1 MYYIYI
7 YIPHNFDM
15 NVTLPFSSSSCALTG
30 EFSSEACPAW
40 YSPAQVGPKPLLLP
54 ALARY
59 ADFLKTYYKAIP
71 SLSQYRWPPMASK
84 KQFNLAI
91 VKSKT
96 VTYAEADDFTKST
109 LRGNADDIFRAKE
122 PINLEE
128 VIEPEGLLGMK
139 RILIEG
145 APGIGKSTFALEMCK
160 GWEEIEALSKFSL
173 VVLIRLKDKRVQD
186 ARSLADLLYHDD
198 STLQQAVMKELTS
211 NGGTDTLLVLDGLD
225 HLSQPLQKHSIILQ
239 LLQGTL
245 LPQASIVLTSRP
257 AASASLLSTHKF
269 RFDRR
274 VEILGFSDEDI
285 EEHAE
290 SILGSEEDLV
300 EFQEYLSAS
309 PAIRNMMHT
318 PPMTAIVVE
327 LYREAAQCDREM
339 PSTMTE
345 MYQELVRYLLHNYM
359 YLKGM
364 VSESYIVPEDL
375 EQLPCNMYQQFCTLA
390 KVAYTS
396 LIKQESI
403 YKLPKGCNP
412 LGFMSASPELYVQKG
427 MSLSYSFL
435 HIGLQ
440 EYLAAFHLSQLSR
453 ELQMDTFI
461 KHSATPA
468 ISSIWKY
475 LAGITGSQCV
485 LWELT
490 TGDICLGGALSPFA
504 LRCLYE
510 AHEQV
515 PCELV
520 AGSESIS
527 FPQVQYGEEI
537 LPLDLYMLGSCLASS
552 SCRLQLRIRLDS
564 EMLQML
570 ALGLQSVPSVSS
582 TIETVYLRPPVS
594 EQTIN
599 RLCDLPAAVVRGLD
613 LSHCKLDRNLISCLA
628 KIIPTKTSLQ
638 ELDIRGNP
646 LSPGA
651 MVPLLQ
657 ALENVPSL
665 RSLSIINTK
674 IGCEDLKALFHLIQ
688 THGSLC
694 ELRIGDEAMSPECV
708 SMIVDGVFER
718 SSLKSVH
725 FWLMDLRPSLSAV
738 SQLLQGNSNLTTL
751 EMHGCKIGCL
761 GSKAL
766 AQSLCENVTLNKL
779 VLSMFDVPVGD
790 QIGSD
795 GAIAFA
801 DMLKVNNSMEHFELL
816 FDRSLGRTGSMSL
829 VKSLDFNSTIKHIK
843 IPQHYFSPIEVMAI
857 SKRVEWSG
865 P

>member
-1 MYYIYI
+1 M
-7 YIPHNFDM
+7 
-15 NVTLPFSSSSCALTG
+15 
-30 EFSSEACPAW
+30 
-40 YSPAQVGPKPLLLP
+40 LP

-59 ADFLKTYYKAIP
+59 ADYLKTYYKAIP
-71 SLSQYRWPPMASK
+71 PLSQYRWPPMASK

-96 VTYAEADDFTKST
+96 VTYAEADEFTKST

-122 PINLEE
+122 PINIEE

-145 APGIGKSTFALEMCK
+145 PPGVGKSTFALELCK
-160 GWEEIEALSKFSL
+160 GWEEIEAMSKFSL

-186 ARSLADLLYHDD
+186 AHSLSDLLYHHDA
-198 STLQQAVMKELTS
+198 SLQQAVVKELTA
-211 NGGTDTLLVLDGLD
+211 NGGTNTLLVLDGLD
-225 HLSQPLQKHSIILQ
+225 HLSQPLQKHSVILQ
-239 LLQGTL
+239 LLQGAL
-245 LPQASIVLTSRP
+245 LPRASIVLTSRP
-257 AASASLLSTHKF
+257 AASASLLSTYKF

-290 SILGSEEDLV
+290 SVLGSDEDLM
-300 EFQEYLSAS
+300 EFQEYLAAS
-309 PAIRNMMHT
+309 PAIRSMMHT
-318 PPMTAIVVE
+318 PPMAAIVVE

-345 MYQELVRYLLHNYM
+345 MYQELVRYLLHHYM
-359 YLKGM
+359 ELKGM
-364 VSESYIVPEDL
+364 VDEAYVVPENL
-375 EQLPCNMYQQFCTLA
+375 EHLPANMYQQFCSLA
-390 KVAYTS
+390 KVAYNS
-396 LIKQESI
+396 LVKQETI

-412 LGFMSASPELYVQKG
+412 LGFMSASPELYVRKG
-427 MSLSYSFL
+427 MSISYSFL

-440 EYLAAFHLSQLSR
+440 EYLAAFHLSQLPNAK
-453 ELQMDTFI
+453 QMEVFV
-461 KHSATPA
+461 KHSTTPA
-468 ISSIWKY
+468 ISSVWKY
-475 LAGITGSQCV
+475 VAGIAGSRCF

-515 PCELV
+515 SCESV
-520 AGSESIS
+520 AGTENIS

-552 SCRLQLRIRLDS
+552 SCRLQLRIRLDL

-570 ALGLQSVPSVSS
+570 SLGLQSAPTFSS
-582 TIETVYLRPPVS
+582 SIETVYLRPPVS
-594 EQTIN
+594 QQTIS
-599 RLCDLPAAVVRGLD
+599 RLCDLPAPVVRGLD
-613 LSHCKLDRNLISCLA
+613 LSHCKLDRRLISCLA
-628 KIIPTKTSLQ
+628 NIISTKTSLQ

-651 MVPLLQ
+651 MIPLLQ
-657 ALENVPSL
+657 ALESVPSL

-674 IGCEDLKALFHLIQ
+674 IGCSDLKALFQLVQNHS
-688 THGSLC
+688 SLQ

-708 SMIVDGVFER
+708 SMIVDGVFAR

-738 SQLLQGNSNLTTL
+738 SQLLQGNANLATL
-751 EMHGCKIGCL
+751 EMHGCKIGSE

-766 AQSLCENVTLNKL
+766 AQSLCENVTLEKL
-779 VLSMFDVPVGD
+779 VLSMFDVPVSD
-790 QIGSD
+790 QIGTD

-801 DMLKVNNSMEHFELL
+801 DMLKVNKSMEHFELL
-816 FDRSLGRTGSMSL
+816 FDKSLGRTGSMSL
-829 VKSLDFNSTIKHIK
+829 VKSLDFNSTVKRIK
-843 IPQHYFSPIEVMAI
+843 IPQHYFSPIEVMSI
-857 SKRVEWSG
+857 TKRVEWSG